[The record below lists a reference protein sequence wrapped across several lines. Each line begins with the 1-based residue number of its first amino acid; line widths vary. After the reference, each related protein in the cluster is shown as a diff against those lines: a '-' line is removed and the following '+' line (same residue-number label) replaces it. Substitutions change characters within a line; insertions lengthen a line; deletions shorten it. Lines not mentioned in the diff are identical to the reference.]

1 MSSIADSFAWP
12 FQSPGWF
19 GKMILQGLIA
29 IIPIIGW
36 IAMAGWMMNNI
47 DNLRAGRRELAP
59 AGFHLGRGAGVF
71 FVFLIYGVVLAI
83 PSIILGAAGSSSHSA
98 GLSGLGNAIS
108 FALRLFL
115 IFLTPSIILFVYRGG
130 FSAGFDFNGI
140 WGMATSN
147 TANSITAAL
156 VVFVANLIG
165 GLGAILCLVGLL
177 FTIPYASAITAGVVA
192 WYEQVMV
199 GPSTA
204 SPSSPP
210 V

>member
-1 MSSIADSFAWP
+1 MSSVGDSFAWP
-12 FQSPGWF
+12 FQGPGWF
-19 GKMILQGLIA
+19 GKMIVQGLIA

-36 IAMAGWMMNNI
+36 IALVGWMMINI

-59 AGFHLGRGAGVF
+59 AGFHLSRGAGLF
-71 FVFLIYGVVLAI
+71 FVFLIYGFVLAI
-83 PSIILGAAGSSSHSA
+83 PSIILGILGGSNHSA
-98 GLSGLGNAIS
+98 GLTALGNLIT

-115 IFLTPSIILFVYRGG
+115 IFLTPAIILFVYRGG

-140 WGMATSN
+140 WGMATRN
-147 TANSITAAL
+147 TANSLMAAL

-177 FTIPYASAITAGVVA
+177 FTIPYSSAITAGVVA

-204 SPSSPP
+204 RPP
-210 V
+210 GAPV

>member
-71 FVFLIYGVVLAI
+71 FVFLIYGVVLGI
-83 PSIILGAAGSSSHSA
+83 PSIILGAAASSSHSA
-98 GLSGLGNAIS
+98 GLSALGNAIS

-177 FTIPYASAITAGVVA
+177 FTIPYSSAITAGVVA

-204 SPSSPP
+204 SPSSPA